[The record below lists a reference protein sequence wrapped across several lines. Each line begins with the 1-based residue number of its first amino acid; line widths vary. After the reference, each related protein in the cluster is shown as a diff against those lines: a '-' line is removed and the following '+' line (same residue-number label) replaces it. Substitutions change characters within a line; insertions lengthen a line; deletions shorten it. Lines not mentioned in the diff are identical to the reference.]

1 MDPLVLPFICIPII
15 DSSVVGLDSLNRTL
29 DPAFQV
35 NPAPATDP
43 EFNDKNRKKVQQ
55 KFLSFFF

>member
-15 DSSVVGLDSLNRTL
+15 ESSVVGPDSLNRIL

-43 EFNDKNRKKVQQ
+43 GFNDKN
-55 KFLSFFF
+55 